1 LSVDLTAFQP
11 WIKFLHIAGAF
22 LFVAGHGVSMAM
34 VFRLRQE
41 RDPERMKAIL
51 DLSSGSLNVAGIGL
65 LVLLVA
71 GIVGGIVGG
80 YFGQAWIWV
89 SLVLLIVIGGL
100 MTPLA
105 GIHFGQV
112 RAALG
117 MRTRNLKPGDPD
129 PVPLPLDEVLAMTRS
144 RRPDYAAAI
153 GGVGLLAILWLM
165 TFKPF

>member
-1 LSVDLTAFQP
+1 MDLAPYQP

-22 LFVAGHGVSMAM
+22 LFVAGHSVSMAM
-34 VFRLRQE
+34 VFRLRHE
-41 RDPERMKAIL
+41 REAERMKALL
-51 DLSSGSLNVAGIGL
+51 DLSAGSLGVAGTGL

-80 YFGQAWIWV
+80 HFGQAWIWV

-105 GIHFGQV
+105 GIHFSQLRV
-112 RAALG
+112 ALG
-117 MRTRNLKPGDPD
+117 IRTRNLKPDDPD
-129 PVPLPLDEVLAMTRS
+129 PVPRPLDEVLAMTRS
-144 RRPDYAAAI
+144 RRPDFAALI
-153 GGVGLLAILWLM
+153 GGVGLLVILWLM